1 MEKKRAE
8 VRAWAK
14 KRKSPRRLMNH
25 LRDIDFWLKAGPTL
39 AAVIVPILTYLRLAK
54 RIEVYK
60 TDLDRKLETHRSRL
74 QADFQTRFYEFQTR
88 HSWLHQRKAETIE
101 KLYALLA
108 RGETDLQVWVSS
120 LHELRNQSE
129 DEKYKTAEDHFQE
142 MINFFDEKK
151 IYFDEET
158 SESFFEAARATR
170 VIYDHYTSVQWASG
184 SVSERAGWLKQR
196 AAQLKEQNIKP
207 LMALLEDKFRKLL
220 EAEDPDYQSYRMG
233 SPDGGPDNKQLSE
246 SGFLQRI
253 GGLWG
258 RMPKD
263 GSDT

>member
-1 MEKKRAE
+1 
-8 VRAWAK
+8 
-14 KRKSPRRLMNH
+14 MNH

-39 AAVIVPILTYLRLAK
+39 AAVIVPILTYLLLAK

-108 RGETDLQVWVSS
+108 RVETDLQIWVSS
-120 LHELRNQSE
+120 LHELSNQTE
-129 DEKYKTAEDHFQE
+129 DEQYKTAEDRFQE

-158 SESFFEAARATR
+158 SESFFETVRATR

-184 SVSERAGWLKQR
+184 SASERAGWLKQR
-196 AAQLKEQNIKP
+196 AAQLKEQNINP

-233 SPDGGPDNKQLSE
+233 PPDGGPDKKRLSE
-246 SGFLQRI
+246 PGFWRRI
-253 GGLWG
+253 SGLWG
-258 RMPKD
+258 RRPKD
-263 GSDT
+263 GSNT